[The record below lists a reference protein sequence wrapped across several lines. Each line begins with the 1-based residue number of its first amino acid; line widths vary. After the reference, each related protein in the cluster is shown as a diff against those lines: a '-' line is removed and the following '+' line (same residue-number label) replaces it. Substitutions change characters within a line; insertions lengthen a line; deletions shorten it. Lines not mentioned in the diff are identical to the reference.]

1 LKLVKPFSLLLLFL
15 SNQYKNNKMFH
26 MPKASTGTLIR
37 GFSSLV
43 PRNQAFQVMVSQSRK
58 LLENTAL
65 EEWIRRRD
73 ENNDTNSRKI
83 LLLSANCT
91 RSGNTIKAFVT
102 GGEMMSVQTDLVLQ
116 SIPLNAA
123 LQDLPEVHEEDD
135 HVSISLPMQKGE
147 DSLAILQNI
156 ANRFMA
162 NQGQNSR
169 LSLVRPERDWFPGI
183 EEIQEDMQR
192 ALAEISAIRR
202 SKEPAPQTSYGA
214 YF

>member
-1 LKLVKPFSLLLLFL
+1 
-15 SNQYKNNKMFH
+15 MFR
-26 MPKASTGTLIR
+26 MPKASTTGTLIR

-43 PRNQAFQVMVSQSRK
+43 PRNQAFQVMVSQSKR

-73 ENNDTNSRKI
+73 ENDDTNSRKI

-91 RSGNTIKAFVT
+91 RSGSTIKAFVT

-116 SIPLNAA
+116 SIPTNAA

-156 ANRFMA
+156 ANRFITQ
-162 NQGQNSR
+162 QGQHSR

-183 EEIQEDMQR
+183 EEIQEDMQS